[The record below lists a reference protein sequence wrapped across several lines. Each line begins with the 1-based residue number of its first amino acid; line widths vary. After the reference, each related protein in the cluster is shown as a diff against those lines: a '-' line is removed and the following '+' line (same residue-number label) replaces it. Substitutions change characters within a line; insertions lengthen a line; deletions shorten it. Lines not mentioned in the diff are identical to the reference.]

1 MSKQSVTCRSALA
14 VQRWVALSLPASQ
27 AAFTGLF
34 ALTVAIFIALGAGV
48 ARGQQPVLVQG
59 EAGFVYTADEHGNS
73 ISMIDLASGRV
84 DTLPIPISPHN
95 VQVTADGAW
104 LLAVGDPVTDAG
116 AHGHGEVSHGSEA
129 RGQLLVFDPESLAS
143 GPVASIA
150 VGDHP
155 AHVVVDREG
164 RNAFV
169 TLAGADAVA
178 VVDLARKE
186 VARTIGTGRYPHG
199 LRISPDGCE
208 VYVAN
213 VEDGSVSVID
223 TATLS
228 EVTRIPVGRAPV
240 QVGFTPDGSRIYVSL
255 RDESSVAVIDA
266 ATRKVVTRIAVG
278 RNPIQVHATPDGRF
292 VYVANQGTETEPA
305 DTVSVIDVATGTVVE
320 TIRTGAGAHG
330 AAVSDDGEN
339 VFVTNITAGTV
350 AVIDAKSRSVITTFA
365 VGRGPNGITFR
376 AGTD

>member
-14 VQRWVALSLPASQ
+14 VPRRVALSLPTSQ

-34 ALTVAIFIALGAGV
+34 ALTVAILIALDAGV
-48 ARGQQPVLVQG
+48 ARGQQPVPAQG
-59 EAGFVYTADEHGNS
+59 GTGFVYTADEHGNS
-73 ISMIDLASGRV
+73 ISMIDLATGRV
-84 DTLPIPISPHN
+84 ETVPIPISPHN
-95 VQVTADGAW
+95 VQVTADGTR
-104 LLAVGDPVTDAG
+104 LLAVGNPVADAG
-116 AHGHGEVSHGSEA
+116 AHGHDESAQRSEA
-129 RGQLLVFDPESLAS
+129 QGQLLVFDPENLAS
-143 GPVASIA
+143 GPAASIA

-169 TLAGADAVA
+169 TLAGADTVA
-178 VVDLARKE
+178 VVDIARKE
-186 VARTIGTGRYPHG
+186 IVRTIGTGRYPHG
-199 LRISPDGCE
+199 LRISPDGRE
-208 VYVAN
+208 AYVAN

-223 TATLS
+223 TATFS
-228 EVTRIPVGRAPV
+228 EVARIPVGRAPV
-240 QVGFTPDGSRIYVSL
+240 QVGFTPDGSRVYASL
-255 RDESSVAVIDA
+255 RDENSVAVVDT
-266 ATRKVVTRIAVG
+266 ATRKVDARIAVG

-292 VYVANQGTETEPA
+292 VYVANQGSETEPA
-305 DTVSVIDVATGTVVE
+305 DTVSVIDVATGIVAD

-330 AAVSDDGEN
+330 VAVSNDGEN